1 MHGTAYLPTVYEE
14 VGNREVGTWLGNRE
28 VGKAVGRRGAIVKAV
43 GKVGVH

>member
-1 MHGTAYLPTVYEE
+1 MYGTAYLHSVHEE
-14 VGNREVGTWLGNRE
+14 VGNREVGTCLGNRE